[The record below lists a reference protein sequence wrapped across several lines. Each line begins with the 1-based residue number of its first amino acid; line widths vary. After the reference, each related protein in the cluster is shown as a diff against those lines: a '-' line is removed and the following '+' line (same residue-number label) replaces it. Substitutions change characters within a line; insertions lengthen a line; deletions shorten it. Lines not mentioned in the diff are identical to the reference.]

1 MNKVIGTTNE
11 LPVLKLGT
19 HFNERANRFK
29 DCTKNSKIEQ
39 IFVVERDGREQLFML
54 LNNCTII
61 VVDKS
66 IGRIVTVLNPRE
78 GQLKKLYQPLGM
90 EVPSYLIELART
102 NNNGIYNA

>member
-1 MNKVIGTTNE
+1 MNRVKGTTTT
-11 LPVLKLGT
+11 LPVLKVGS
-19 HFNERANRFK
+19 HFNDRSSRFK

-39 IFVVERDGREQLFML
+39 IFIVERDEREQLFML
-54 LNNCTII
+54 LDNCTIV

-90 EVPSYLIELART
+90 EVPNYLINLSKV
-102 NNNGIYNA
+102 NNNGVHNA